1 MWQFDL
7 FKLVNDVIVLL
18 LQFVALLSGNYI
30 REYFTRTK
38 KNRKIRL
45 GRITISSLALSVVLL
60 GFSELFINKVSIE
73 VYFTGCFLIGIIGE
87 EMIKLLI
94 TGKILVLFGKIFF
107 KNITESVKEVMDEVK
122 KK

>member
-1 MWQFDL
+1 
-7 FKLVNDVIVLL
+7 
-18 LQFVALLSGNYI
+18 
-30 REYFTRTK
+30 
-38 KNRKIRL
+38 
-45 GRITISSLALSVVLL
+45 LALSVVLL

-107 KNITESVKEVMDEVK
+107 KNITESVKEVMDEVRK
-122 KK
+122 NKEI